1 LASDLLAQLQEVL
14 GGSYRVDRELG
25 GAGMSRVFLAHEV
38 DLERQVVVKVLP
50 PDLAAGI
57 NADRFRREIQLAARL
72 QHPHIVPLLSAGAK
86 GGLLYYTMPFIAGE
100 NLRARLSRV
109 RELPVAD
116 ATKVLREVADA
127 LEYAHEQGVVHR
139 DIKPENIL
147 FSGNHALVTDF
158 GVSKAL
164 SNATSETP
172 VPGAPTLTSLGIAL
186 GTPTYMSPEQAA
198 ADPNVDHRADIY
210 SLGVVGYELLA
221 GRPPFSG
228 MTQQQ
233 ILSAQVSAVPDPV
246 TKYRPNIPP
255 ALGAAIMRCLEK
267 HPSDRWQ
274 TAGELRAQLEA
285 VFTPSGAT
293 QPVPAVSSRSAFKLT
308 PRRMM
313 LAAAAAGVLIAGVF
327 LSTIA
332 FRKNE
337 VGFTIGAT
345 RQLTNLSDPVV
356 FPAVSPDG
364 KMVTYIRMRGGRGQI
379 FLRQISGGRAVALTD
394 SSLNALWPRWKPD
407 GSAVLYTTDGT
418 ISSIPPLGGSVTA
431 LLSRSA
437 TGDYGYCDWSPNG
450 TTIICTNLIDGALYR
465 LDANGANLKRITAP
479 DPEQLHSVAWSPN
492 SQRIAYVSG
501 NIQFI
506 EGGGNGNLA
515 ASSIWVMSSDG
526 GKPVLITDRSH
537 LNMSPVWTPD
547 GDHVLFVSTL
557 GGSRDI
563 YSQAVKGNGEP
574 SGSPVRVTTGLN
586 PHTIS
591 LSADGRSLVYAAF
604 NMTSNVWMAPLHGA
618 DPVASSA
625 MRQITFG
632 KQTIEELSASTDGR
646 WLAYDS
652 NLNGNADIF
661 KMPISGGEPQQLT
674 RDPADD
680 FAPHW
685 SPDGKEIAFHSFR
698 KGNRDVFVVSAD
710 GSRTETVVAKP
721 NQKLIPRWSP
731 DGRSITYYAY
741 PDSVFVVRR
750 TAAGW
755 GEPKFMGNGIGPEFS
770 PDGTRIAFQVPTG
783 FVAMPAKG
791 GPQMQIV
798 TAPTCS
804 ASGSFEWSADSKLI
818 YYCTSVGGLE
828 HLSAVPSTGGAS
840 KSVLELRDPMRQLYR
855 GSFTLDSS
863 HIYVTIGSR
872 ESEIWVMELN
882 RK

>member
-1 LASDLLAQLQEVL
+1 MASDLLAQLQEVL

-72 QHPHIVPLLSAGAK
+72 QASAHRAIAVRRRKGRTPLLYDAVHRGRESARAAQPGA
-86 GGLLYYTMPFIAGE
+86 
-100 NLRARLSRV
+100 
-109 RELPVAD
+109 ELPVAD

-246 TKYRPNIPP
+246 TRYRPNIPP

-293 QPVPAVSSRSAFKLT
+293 QPVPAASSRSVFKWT
-308 PRRMM
+308 PRRVM
-313 LAAAAAGVLIAGVF
+313 LAAAGAGVLVAGVF

-345 RQLTNLSDPVV
+345 RQLTNLSEPVF

-364 KMVTYIRMRGGRGQI
+364 KMVTYIQTRPGKGQI

-418 ISSIPPLGGSVTA
+418 ISSCRRWADLSRHCFRGLRQATTDTATGRRAERRSSARTWSTA
-431 LLSRSA
+431 L
-437 TGDYGYCDWSPNG
+437 
-450 TTIICTNLIDGALYR
+450 
-465 LDANGANLKRITAP
+465 
-479 DPEQLHSVAWSPN
+479 
-492 SQRIAYVSG
+492 
-501 NIQFI
+501 
-506 EGGGNGNLA
+506 
-515 ASSIWVMSSDG
+515 SI
-526 GKPVLITDRSH
+526 
-537 LNMSPVWTPD
+537 VWTR
-547 GDHVLFVSTL
+547 T
-557 GGSRDI
+557 
-563 YSQAVKGNGEP
+563 
-574 SGSPVRVTTGLN
+574 VRT
-586 PHTIS
+586 
-591 LSADGRSLVYAAF
+591 
-604 NMTSNVWMAPLHGA
+604 
-618 DPVASSA
+618 SSA
-625 MRQITFG
+625 SLPRTSRLTRSPGLRMA
-632 KQTIEELSASTDGR
+632 SAS
-646 WLAYDS
+646 
-652 NLNGNADIF
+652 
-661 KMPISGGEPQQLT
+661 
-674 RDPADD
+674 
-680 FAPHW
+680 
-685 SPDGKEIAFHSFR
+685 
-698 KGNRDVFVVSAD
+698 
-710 GSRTETVVAKP
+710 RT
-721 NQKLIPRWSP
+721 
-731 DGRSITYYAY
+731 
-741 PDSVFVVRR
+741 
-750 TAAGW
+750 
-755 GEPKFMGNGIGPEFS
+755 
-770 PDGTRIAFQVPTG
+770 
-783 FVAMPAKG
+783 
-791 GPQMQIV
+791 
-798 TAPTCS
+798 
-804 ASGSFEWSADSKLI
+804 
-818 YYCTSVGGLE
+818 
-828 HLSAVPSTGGAS
+828 
-840 KSVLELRDPMRQLYR
+840 
-855 GSFTLDSS
+855 
-863 HIYVTIGSR
+863 
-872 ESEIWVMELN
+872 
-882 RK
+882 

>member
-1 LASDLLAQLQEVL
+1 MASDLLSQLQEVL
-14 GGSYRVDRELG
+14 GVSYRVDRELG

-164 SNATSETP
+164 SNATAETP
-172 VPGAPTLTSLGIAL
+172 MPGAPTLTSLGIAL

-246 TKYRPNIPP
+246 TRYRPNIPP

-293 QPVPAVSSRSAFKLT
+293 QPVPAASDRSAFRWT
-308 PRRMM
+308 QRRVM
-313 LAAAAAGVLIAGVF
+313 LAAAGAGVLVAGVF
-327 LSTIA
+327 LSTIS
-332 FRKNE
+332 FKKNE
-337 VGFTIGAT
+337 VEFTIGAT
-345 RQLTNLSDPVV
+345 RQLTNLADPVV
-356 FPAVSPDG
+356 FPALSPDG
-364 KMVTYIRMRGGRGQI
+364 KMVTYIQTHGGKDQI

-394 SSLNALWPRWKPD
+394 STVDAVWPSWKPD
-407 GSAVLYTTDGT
+407 GTAILYTGDGT
-418 ISSIPPLGGSVTA
+418 ISTMPPLGGSATA

-437 TGDYGYCDWSPNG
+437 TAYYAFCDWSPNG
-450 TTIICTNLIDGALYR
+450 TTIICSNLVDGALYR
-465 LDANGANLKRITAP
+465 LDHNGTNVRRITPQNAEP
-479 DPEQLHSVAWSPN
+479 VHSAVWSPN
-492 SQRIAYVSG
+492 SKRIAYVSG
-501 NIQFI
+501 NIQFVTA
-506 EGGGNGNLA
+506 GYTGNLA
-515 ASSIWVMSSDG
+515 ASSIWTVSADG
-526 GKPVLITDRSH
+526 GAPVRITDRSH

-563 YSQAVKGNGEP
+563 YSQAVNGNGEP
-574 SGSPVRVTTGLN
+574 SGPPVRLTTGLN

-591 LSADGRSLVYAAF
+591 LSADGRTLAYSAF
-604 NMTSNVWMAPLHGA
+604 NTTSNVWMAPLHGA
-618 DPVASSA
+618 DPIAPTA

-632 KQTIEELSASTDGR
+632 KQTIESLGASPDGR

-652 NLNGNADIF
+652 NLNGNADIY
-661 KMPISGGEPQQLT
+661 KLPLSGGEPQQLT

-685 SPDGKEIAFHSFR
+685 SPDGTEIAFHSFR
-698 KGNRDVFVVSAD
+698 NGNRDIFVVSAD
-710 GSRTETVVAKP
+710 GSRTEAVVVKP
-721 NQKLIPRWSP
+721 NQKLVPRWSP
-731 DGRSITYYAY
+731 DGRSLTYYAY
-741 PDSVFVVRR
+741 PDSVFVVSR
-750 TAAGW
+750 TATGW
-755 GEPKFMGNGIGPEFS
+755 GEPKFLANGVGPMFS
-770 PDGTRIAFQVPTG
+770 PDGKRIAFQVENGLTVMPIKSGAQIRIATTG
-783 FVAMPAKG
+783 
-791 GPQMQIV
+791 
-798 TAPTCS
+798 TCGT
-804 ASGSFEWSADSKLI
+804 SGAFEWSTDSRFI
-818 YYCTSVGGLE
+818 YYCALVGRSNGLMV
-828 HLSAVPSTGGAS
+828 VPSTGGTS
-840 KSVLELRDPMRQLYR
+840 QPLLEFRDPLRQLFR
-855 GSFTLDSS
+855 GSLALDSS
-863 HIYVTIGSR
+863 HIYFTIGSR
-872 ESEIWVMELN
+872 ESDLWVMELN

>member
-1 LASDLLAQLQEVL
+1 MASDLLAQLQEVL

-109 RELPVAD
+109 RELPIGD

-147 FSGNHALVTDF
+147 FSGSHALVTDF

-164 SNATSETP
+164 SNATSDTP
-172 VPGAPTLTSLGIAL
+172 VPGAPALTSLGIAL

-210 SLGVVGYELLA
+210 SLGIVGYELLA
-221 GRPPFSG
+221 GRPPFTG

-274 TAGELRAQLEA
+274 TAGELRAQLET

-293 QPVPAVSSRSAFKLT
+293 QPVPAASNRSVFRWT
-308 PRRMM
+308 QRRVM
-313 LAAAAAGVLIAGVF
+313 LAAAGAGVLVAGVF
-327 LSTIA
+327 LSTIS
-332 FRKNE
+332 FKKNE

-345 RQLTNLSDPVV
+345 RQLTNLADPVV

-364 KMVTYIRMRGGRGQI
+364 KMVTYIQAHGGKDQI

-394 SSLNALWPRWKPD
+394 STVDAVWPSWKPD
-407 GSAVLYTTDGT
+407 GTAILYTGDGT
-418 ISSIPPLGGSVTA
+418 ISTMPPLGGSATA

-437 TGDYGYCDWSPNG
+437 TAYYGYCDWSPNG
-450 TTIICTNLIDGALYR
+450 TTIICSNLVDGALYR
-465 LDANGANLKRITAP
+465 LDPNGTNVKRITPQNAEP
-479 DPEQLHSVAWSPN
+479 VHSAAWSPN
-492 SQRIAYVSG
+492 SKRIAYVSG
-501 NIQFI
+501 NIQFVSF
-506 EGGGNGNLA
+506 GGSGNLA
-515 ASSIWVMSSDG
+515 ASSIWVMSADG
-526 GKPVLITDRSH
+526 GAPVLITDRSH
-537 LNMSPVWTPD
+537 LNMSPVWAPD
-547 GDHVLFVSTL
+547 GDHLLFVSTL

-563 YSQAVKGNGEP
+563 YSQAVKGNGAP
-574 SGSPVRVTTGLN
+574 SGSPVRLTTGLN

-591 LSADGRSLVYAAF
+591 LSADGRTLAYSAF
-604 NMTSNVWMAPLHGA
+604 NTTSNVWMAPLHGA
-618 DPVASSA
+618 DPIATTA

-632 KQTIEELSASTDGR
+632 KQTIEELGASADGR

-661 KMPISGGEPQQLT
+661 KMPISGGEPEQLT

-685 SPDGKEIAFHSFR
+685 SPDGTEIAFHSFR
-698 KGNRDVFVVSAD
+698 NGNRDIFVVSAD
-710 GSRTETVVAKP
+710 GSRTEAVVVNP

-731 DGRSITYYAY
+731 DGRSLTYYAY
-741 PDSVFVVRR
+741 PDSVFVVSR
-750 TAAGW
+750 TATGW
-755 GEPKFMGNGIGPEFS
+755 GEPKFLANGEGPAFS
-770 PDGTRIAFQVPTG
+770 PDGMRIAFQVATGLSVMPT
-783 FVAMPAKG
+783 KG
-791 GPQMQIV
+791 GTQTRIA
-798 TAPTCS
+798 TAGTCS
-804 ASGSFEWSADSKLI
+804 TSGAFEWSADSRFI
-818 YYCTSVGGLE
+818 YYCASLGRLNGLNV
-828 HLSAVPSTGGAS
+828 VPSTGGPS
-840 KSVLELRDPMRQLYR
+840 RPLLEFRDPLRQLFR
-855 GSFTLDSS
+855 GSLALDSS
-863 HIYVTIGSR
+863 HIYFTIGSR
-872 ESEIWVMELN
+872 ESDLWVMELN